1 MKQTV
6 GLKKKS
12 YSDNEDNQLVVNCSV
27 LSPRGRW
34 NMARKLSLSLCP
46 RGKFQRNRT
55 GGGPHEPRLSTAQI
69 SPRGAGNR
77 SVRQISMF
85 KKSPSAIEASRN
97 SFPRTTAHVAGG
109 RSRTSSGYWSLAGA
123 ASCPRRLTAMR
134 DARYTEQVH
143 LIRVTC
149 RNGQSWIFL
158 SCSIN
163 FLPLPIRIDD
173 HEKQI

>member
-1 MKQTV
+1 MKITNLWSTV
-6 GLKKKS
+6 PS
-12 YSDNEDNQLVVNCSV
+12 FPLV
-27 LSPRGRW
+27 
-34 NMARKLSLSLCP
+34 
-46 RGKFQRNRT
+46 
-55 GGGPHEPRLSTAQI
+55 GGGIWRESCRSRFVRAASSSAIAPAEVPTSRAYRRLRSRHVA
-69 SPRGAGNR
+69 RGTVPSGKY
-77 SVRQISMF
+77 Q
-85 KKSPSAIEASRN
+85 SPSAIEASRN

-134 DARYTEQVH
+134 DAGYTEQVH